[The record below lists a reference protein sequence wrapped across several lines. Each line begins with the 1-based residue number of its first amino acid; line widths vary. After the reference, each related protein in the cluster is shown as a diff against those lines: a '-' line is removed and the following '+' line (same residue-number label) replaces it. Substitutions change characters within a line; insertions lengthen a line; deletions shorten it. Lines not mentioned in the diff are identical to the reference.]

1 MSKNYKK
8 KIVVAMLSGVLGICA
23 YTGNSIGINAE
34 GLDNAVGDSVTENV
48 NSSLNRASNGNFEG
62 SEISNKST
70 WNIKP
75 YGVSTII
82 TDEDNSY
89 GKIALETTDEYILKR
104 IPTTPGKT
112 YRVTADLKVATRNNA
127 VPTGGYFTARSLEN
141 DTYGAVYNE
150 IKLTDILKNWT
161 SQSFEFVAQ
170 DNEALVGIVKYKPDD
185 TTINTKKTEI
195 SIDNLVVVEKGD
207 IDYKMVW
214 HDEFNESDLDK
225 DTWSYMPGTVAR
237 SEQQNYTTSKDN
249 VYLKDGELVFKATK
263 REKVE
268 SNPRRP
274 QEREIKYDSGFI
286 NTSGKVDFLYGRI
299 EMKAKL
305 PKGQGAFPA
314 FWLMGTSYGWP
325 GGGEIDIM
333 ELIGAPTKERME
345 TGDTDPTDNG
355 RQSNKIVYGTPHF
368 YYVNGDV
375 DKDGSYDPYELG
387 GNVRITEDFSDE
399 YHIFGIDWTP
409 ERIDWYLDGVIYNSM
424 NLSGNERLDAAGLS
438 MNRPQIMKLNLATG
452 GDWAGD
458 AGDHLDEDET
468 TMRVDWVRWY
478 QNSEQKKAAD
488 EWYANAP
495 KFSGLEDIIIKEGSN
510 YDVLSGVSVD
520 KNNYTISAS
529 IDDEYMYKNTGEMAL
544 VNTINKGEIANLKT
558 GVYNVHYHAVP
569 TGVNL
574 NGDSLAQGKAYP
586 TILKTKTLIVLP
598 KEGITGVVGEK
609 LSSIALPDGWSW
621 INPEQTISENEL
633 YSVYFTT
640 GSESKKAR
648 GIIVNI
654 PVEIKDLESGNPSI
668 ENESPTTSV
677 SRGIGLNT
685 DVNEK
690 ITSEAVMNE
699 AVSNNIVAT
708 GDNTTILPLLLSIF
722 VTTAG
727 ILGINKSKGK
737 NKLVLKEQSK

>member
-249 VYLKDGELVFKATK
+249 VYLKDGELVF
-263 REKVE
+263 
-268 SNPRRP
+268 
-274 QEREIKYDSGFI
+274 
-286 NTSGKVDFLYGRI
+286 
-299 EMKAKL
+299 
-305 PKGQGAFPA
+305 
-314 FWLMGTSYGWP
+314 
-325 GGGEIDIM
+325 
-333 ELIGAPTKERME
+333 
-345 TGDTDPTDNG
+345 
-355 RQSNKIVYGTPHF
+355 
-368 YYVNGDV
+368 
-375 DKDGSYDPYELG
+375 
-387 GNVRITEDFSDE
+387 
-399 YHIFGIDWTP
+399 
-409 ERIDWYLDGVIYNSM
+409 
-424 NLSGNERLDAAGLS
+424 
-438 MNRPQIMKLNLATG
+438 
-452 GDWAGD
+452 
-458 AGDHLDEDET
+458 
-468 TMRVDWVRWY
+468 
-478 QNSEQKKAAD
+478 
-488 EWYANAP
+488 
-495 KFSGLEDIIIKEGSN
+495 
-510 YDVLSGVSVD
+510 
-520 KNNYTISAS
+520 
-529 IDDEYMYKNTGEMAL
+529 
-544 VNTINKGEIANLKT
+544 
-558 GVYNVHYHAVP
+558 
-569 TGVNL
+569 
-574 NGDSLAQGKAYP
+574 
-586 TILKTKTLIVLP
+586 
-598 KEGITGVVGEK
+598 
-609 LSSIALPDGWSW
+609 
-621 INPEQTISENEL
+621 
-633 YSVYFTT
+633 
-640 GSESKKAR
+640 
-648 GIIVNI
+648 
-654 PVEIKDLESGNPSI
+654 
-668 ENESPTTSV
+668 
-677 SRGIGLNT
+677 
-685 DVNEK
+685 
-690 ITSEAVMNE
+690 
-699 AVSNNIVAT
+699 
-708 GDNTTILPLLLSIF
+708 
-722 VTTAG
+722 
-727 ILGINKSKGK
+727 
-737 NKLVLKEQSK
+737 